1 MFFGRKKDLEPWG
14 GVPSIA
20 GNPNQK
26 MRLLLIPESYKS
38 PPWKYQIISA
48 FPQPGSIQNPITR
61 ARHAYTR
68 LRSVHAQAW
77 KLENVL
83 LAVMRAHT
91 T

>member
-26 MRLLLIPESYKS
+26 MRLLLIPESKQITS
-38 PPWKYQIISA
+38 WKYQIQYLLS
-48 FPQPGSIQNPITR
+48 QPGSIQNPITR

-68 LRSVHAQAW
+68 
-77 KLENVL
+77 
-83 LAVMRAHT
+83 
-91 T
+91 